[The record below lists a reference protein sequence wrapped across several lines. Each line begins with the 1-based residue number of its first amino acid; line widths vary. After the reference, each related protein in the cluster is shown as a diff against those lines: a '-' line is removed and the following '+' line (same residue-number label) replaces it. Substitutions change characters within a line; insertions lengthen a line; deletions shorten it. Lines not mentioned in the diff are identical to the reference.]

1 MNGIIKDSLKFFLR
15 GVFFI
20 TPIGVTV
27 LFFLKIFSWFEEI
40 FNQTELKGISLLL
53 FIVFIFLVISLIGF
67 LGSTLI
73 ASPVSQF
80 IEKTISKIP
89 LFNFVYSSI
98 KDLTDA
104 FIGNKKKFDKPV
116 LVTFTEMGDVQK
128 LGFITQEDLTEFNLP
143 GKVVVYLPHSYA
155 FSGNMY
161 IVNRSA
167 VQLLDISSSECMKF
181 IVSAGV
187 AGFSGLKNED
197 ENKKD
202 SE

>member
-1 MNGIIKDSLKFFLR
+1 MNGVIKNGVKFFLR

-20 TPIGVTV
+20 TPIGVTI
-27 LFFLKIFSWFEEI
+27 LLFLKIFTWFEEI
-40 FNQTELKGISLLL
+40 FNQTDLEGVSLLI
-53 FIVFIFLVISLIGF
+53 FIVFIFLIISLIGY

-116 LVTFTEMGDVQK
+116 LVSLTPMGSVQK
-128 LGFITQEDLTEFNLP
+128 LGFITQEDLSDFNLP

-161 IVNRSA
+161 IVNKEA
-167 VQLLDISSSECMKF
+167 IQLLDISSSECMKF

-187 AGFSGLKNED
+187 AGFSGLKNVE
-197 ENKKD
+197 E
-202 SE
+202 